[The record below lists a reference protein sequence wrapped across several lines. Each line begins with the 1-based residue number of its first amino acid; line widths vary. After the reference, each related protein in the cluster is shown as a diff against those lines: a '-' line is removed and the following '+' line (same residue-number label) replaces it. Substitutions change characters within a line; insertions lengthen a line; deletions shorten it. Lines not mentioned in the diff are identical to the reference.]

1 MSSPRVDMTASKTTT
16 VEYDGVDYDI
26 VYRPAIG
33 SKANIEC
40 LSSAM
45 NKLGEVDTFR
55 YLEERAKR
63 QLISVGD
70 EEFNTKMMYEWPD
83 EFGLIVLM
91 SLDLPTNQLAKNLER
106 LRGADQSKTSRPSI
120 LPQPLK

>member
-1 MSSPRVDMTASKTTT
+1 MTASKTKTI
-16 VEYDGVDYDI
+16 EYDGADYDI

-45 NKLGEVDTFR
+45 NTAGEVDAFR

-63 QLISVGD
+63 QLISVGGD
-70 EEFNTKMMYEWPD
+70 EFNNKMMYEWPD

-106 LRGADQSKTSRPSI
+106 LREADQSKTSRPSI